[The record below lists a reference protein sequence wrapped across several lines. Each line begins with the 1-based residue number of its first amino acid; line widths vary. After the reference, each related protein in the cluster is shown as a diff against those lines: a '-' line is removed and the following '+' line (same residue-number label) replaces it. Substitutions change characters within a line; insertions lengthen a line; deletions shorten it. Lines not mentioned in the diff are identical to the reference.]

1 MANKKKFRLVYR
13 HSSLLLKCAVLA
25 TILLSAAALTVLH
38 SGIQHYRG
46 EKDALREQA
55 AQLEQEIEEQQAL
68 MDEKDTVQ
76 GVKDIAEKELGYVD
90 SDTTFY
96 EVVTTNQD

>member
-1 MANKKKFRLVYR
+1 MANKRKFCLVYR

-25 TILLSAAALTVLH
+25 TIVLSTAALTVL
-38 SGIQHYRG
+38 SAGIDHYQS
-46 EKDALREQA
+46 EKDRLRNQA
-55 AQLEQEIEEQQAL
+55 ARLEQEIEDQENL
-68 MDEKDTVQ
+68 MKEKDTVR
-76 GVKDIAEKELGYVD
+76 GIKDIATKELGYVE

>member
-25 TILLSAAALTVLH
+25 TILLSAAALTVLS
-38 SGIQHYRG
+38 SGIQHYRN

-55 AQLEQEIEEQQAL
+55 AKLEQEIEEQQAL
-68 MDEKDTVQ
+68 MDDKDTVQ
-76 GVKDIAEKELGYVD
+76 GVKDIAEKELGYVE

-96 EVVTTNQD
+96 EVVSTNQD